1 QAAPA
6 PATQSAA
13 EETPAQS
20 EVQTAPVKAVPPAPK
35 PAPVKKAVAKEVDV
49 DTDFSSPTAS
59 KRTLKKVAEVMLH
72 ANPSDP
78 LAYRIYRHLTWDDID
93 GLPDH
98 QNNQTPL
105 SLAVSSD
112 QQAEYRDKAE

>member
-1 QAAPA
+1 ATIEQTAPLTA
-6 PATQSAA
+6 SQPVAV
-13 EETPAQS
+13 ETPAQS
-20 EVQTAPVKAVPPAPK
+20 EVQTVVAKAVPSAPK
-35 PAPVKKAVAKEVDV
+35 PAPVKKIVTKEVDV

-98 QNNQTPL
+98 QNNQTSL

-112 QQAEYRDKAE
+112 QQA